1 MTQLAKNKEKMVES
15 HLRRR
20 GIRDKAV
27 LEAMA
32 EVPREKFIPDNMV
45 HLAYNDSPLPIG
57 EGQTISQPYI
67 VALMIQAMELS
78 AEDRVLDIGT
88 GSGYAAAIISRIVK
102 TVYSVERY
110 RTLAET
116 AKERFHRLGYE
127 NVQVLYGDGTQ
138 GWPEHAPY
146 DAAVV
151 AAGSPDIPQ
160 PLVDQLVIG
169 GRLVI
174 PVGSTR
180 QFQELL
186 RVRRVEESE
195 VKEER
200 LTSVRF
206 VPLVGEAGW
215 KEE

>member
-1 MTQLAKNKEKMVES
+1 MTRLAQQKEKMVEN
-15 HLRRR
+15 HLKRR

-32 EVPREKFIPDNMV
+32 EVPREKFIPEDMV

-78 AEDRVLDIGT
+78 PQDRVLDIGT

-102 TVYSVERY
+102 AVYSVERY
-110 RTLAET
+110 QTLAET
-116 AKERFHRLGYE
+116 AKERFLHLGYE
-127 NVQVLYGDGTQ
+127 NIHVLYGDGTQ

-174 PVGSTR
+174 PVGSTQ

-186 RVRRVEESE
+186 RVRRTGESE

-215 KEE
+215 KED